1 MNNNSQIDNVVI
13 TQDEFAT
20 RLALSND
27 KVNLR
32 YKIREEFNRLTGIG
46 YSALLPYLPLLH
58 DCKSVEDVTT
68 LLADCPELLL

>member
-32 YKIREEFNRLTGIG
+32 YKMREEFTRLTGMEHFA
-46 YSALLPYLPLLH
+46 SLPYLPLLR

>member
-1 MNNNSQIDNVVI
+1 MNNNSQIDDTVV

-20 RLALSND
+20 RLALNND

-32 YKIREEFNRLTGIG
+32 YKMREEFARLTGMG
-46 YSALLPYLPLLH
+46 HFASLSYLPLLH

-68 LLADCPELLL
+68 LLANYPELLL

>member
-1 MNNNSQIDNVVI
+1 MNNNSQIDNTVI

-27 KVNLR
+27 KVHLR
-32 YKIREEFNRLTGIG
+32 HKIREEFIRLTGIG
-46 YSALLPYLPLLH
+46 YSASLSYLPLLH

-68 LLADCPELLL
+68 LLADYPEFAI